1 MSYGAQI
8 HSGPRFR
15 YNVFMLRIQYF
26 VYIPS
31 IVGLTIVV
39 LVLLAKNFRKKSILT
54 FALMSATVLIWLIC
68 QLVADTTSNTELSL
82 FFLRMGYLFSV
93 FIPFWFLLFC
103 RTFAHEKNRLVDV
116 ATLIALAPPIV
127 LSLFS
132 LSEANLS
139 AISLQPWGAQIEKT
153 GPIYTITLVYFIV
166 YILVSLI
173 YLGRQA
179 KKVDPAK
186 HNQIRFIIYGI
197 SIAAFLNLFSS
208 YILVLL
214 GLSEYSV
221 LLGTVILPTFLV
233 VVAIAILRHK
243 LFDIRIIVVRSVA
256 FLLSVALLALLYG
269 LLAFQLVSRVLPK
282 DASNLTLQII
292 YTLLAIVL
300 AFTFQPIRRFFE
312 RVSNAVFYRDR
323 YDSQELIT
331 KIGRILA
338 SEIQLDSLSNKVV
351 SVLKEKI
358 KIDKAE
364 IVVFNHRGVLYRN
377 NAFTY
382 DRHVIVEQDLRKLGN
397 LMVVADDLSG
407 GDRKALMQKYRI
419 SVSLALRTSE
429 EFLGYLLLGE
439 KKSGD
444 IYNNEDIRSLKI
456 IANELSVGLQN
467 AKAFAEIQAF
477 NETLQ
482 AKVNDATKRLR
493 HANSELKELDEAKD
507 EFISIASH
515 QLRTPLT
522 TVKGYA
528 SMISE
533 GDFGKLSAKQK
544 EPVTEI
550 LDGSERM
557 NRLVGD
563 LLNVSRIQAGKFYI
577 DTVELDFEQLVAGE
591 VKQLEQLAKSK
602 KVELVYKPPTK
613 KIAPMMLDQNKTEQ
627 AVMNLIDN
635 AIHYSASPGGG
646 HVQVSLEVHG
656 NEVVFLV
663 RDDGIGVPRDK
674 QAKLFT
680 KMFRADNAKEVRPD
694 GTGLGLY
701 LVKRVVEDEG
711 GHVVFASEPSKGSTF
726 GFRLPIGGVPKELQ
740 QKAKSIAKHVH
751 LSV

>member
-1 MSYGAQI
+1 MLDYILLITVCIA
-8 HSGPRFR
+8 
-15 YNVFMLRIQYF
+15 NVLLGLLVLTNNPKAALNRTLAVLTFSFAAWNVVAFLEDAKFSEFVVLMLSKADF
-26 VYIPS
+26 LLS
-31 IVGLTIVV
+31 IVMSVSFFVFCVLISHAKAKYLSYAVYTLAIINAILISAGLTY
-39 LVLLAKNFRKKSILT
+39 
-54 FALMSATVLIWLIC
+54 TVQYEGSRVIFEPSYMYWLFI
-68 QLVADTTSNTELSL
+68 
-82 FFLRMGYLFSV
+82 GY
-93 FIPFWFLLFC
+93 
-103 RTFAHEKNRLVDV
+103 
-116 ATLIALAPPIV
+116 IALCIISGFILMILKYRTSRGLV
-127 LSLFS
+127 RNQLF
-132 LSEANLS
+132 LVFLG
-139 AISLQPWGAQIEKT
+139 LFLT
-153 GPIYTITLVYFIV
+153 TITLVTTNI
-166 YILVSLI
+166 
-173 YLGRQA
+173 
-179 KKVDPAK
+179 
-186 HNQIRFIIYGI
+186 
-197 SIAAFLNLFSS
+197 
-208 YILVLL
+208 
-214 GLSEYSV
+214 
-221 LLGTVILPTFLV
+221 ILPNITDVTPAVTRLGIYSTVFMVALDA
-233 VVAIAILRHK
+233 VAIIRHR
-243 LFDIRIIVVRSVA
+243 LFDIRAAVTRSVA
-256 FLLSVALLALLYG
+256 FILSIVAIGTVYG
-269 LLAFQLVSRVLPK
+269 FVAFRFAGVFLQHTS
-282 DASNLTLQII
+282 TLFQQSF
-292 YTLLAIVL
+292 YTLLAIAL
-300 AFTFQPIRRFFE
+300 AFTFSPMRRFFE
-312 RVSNAVFYRDR
+312 KISNRVFYRDR
-323 YDSQELIT
+323 YDAQELVNDV
-331 KIGRILA
+331 GRILA
-338 SEIQLDSLSNKVV
+338 GEIRLDELCHKVIKELTTQMKLS
-351 SVLKEKI
+351 SA
-358 KIDKAE
+358 D
-364 IVVFNHRGVLYRN
+364 IVVLAEKNVHFQTRVFSSEH
-377 NAFTY
+377 
-382 DRHVIVEQDLRKLGN
+382 HDLLVDDLTKLGR
-397 LMVVADDLSG
+397 LVVVADDLSG
-407 GDRKALMQKYRI
+407 GERKEILQKYQI
-419 SVSLALRTSE
+419 SASLALRTGES
-429 EFLGYLLLGE
+429 FLGYLLLGE

-444 IYNNEDIRSLKI
+444 IYNEEDIRTLKI
-456 IANELSVGLQN
+456 IANELSVAVQN

-477 NETLQ
+477 NETLK

-602 KVELVYKPPTK
+602 KVELVYKPPAK
-613 KIAPMMLDQNKTEQ
+613 KLAPMMLDQNKTEQ

-711 GHVVFASEPSKGSTF
+711 GHVVFASEPGKGSTF